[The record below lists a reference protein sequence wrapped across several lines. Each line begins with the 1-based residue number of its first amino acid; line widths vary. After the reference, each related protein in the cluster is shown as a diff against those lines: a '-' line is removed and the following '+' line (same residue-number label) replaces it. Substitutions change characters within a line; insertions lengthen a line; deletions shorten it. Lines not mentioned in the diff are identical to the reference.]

1 MHSNTTAAPKLRTA
15 AARIPPAL
23 ANFDALPDSALI
35 DVATV
40 AALLGCS
47 RNTVWR
53 KARAGELASPI
64 KTGPNS
70 TRWRVG
76 SIRAHLAAI
85 VG

>member
-1 MHSNTTAAPKLRTA
+1 MHSNTTTAPRLKTA
-15 AARIPPAL
+15 GAKIPPAL
-23 ANFDALPDSALI
+23 ANFDALPDSALV

-40 AALLGCS
+40 AVLLGCS

-85 VG
+85 IG